1 MASVRVA
8 LNLSSP
14 SVMSTA
20 LTIGV
25 SMSVLADSGS
35 VQRVKVLGTSA
46 GSNPITLYKASDKLD
61 NAYLYVKNMASEKER
76 YIYVFA
82 DTSSDDPVILKIGG
96 GEFAFLPVKNDQTLK
111 AYGTLVDQIVEFAVF
126 GYDDSSNTLS

>member
-35 VQRVKVLGTSA
+35 VQRVKILGTSA
-46 GSNPITLYKASDKLD
+46 ASNPITLYKASDKLD

-82 DTSSDDPVILKIGG
+82 DTTTDDPVILKIGG

>member
-25 SMSVLADSGS
+25 SMNVQADSGS
-35 VQRVKVLGTSA
+35 VQRVKILGTSA

-61 NAYLYVKNMASEKER
+61 NAYLYVKNMAAEKER

-82 DTSSDDPVILKIGG
+82 DTATDDPVLLKIGG

>member
-35 VQRVKVLGTSA
+35 VQRVKILGTSA

>member
-25 SMSVLADSGS
+25 SMNVQADSGS
-35 VQRVKVLGTSA
+35 VQRVKILGTSA

-61 NAYLYVKNMASEKER
+61 NAYLYVKNMASEKEN

-82 DTSSDDPVILKIGG
+82 DTASDDPVILKIGG

>member
-35 VQRVKVLGTSA
+35 VQRVKILGTSA
-46 GSNPITLYKASDKLD
+46 ASNPITLYKASDKLD
-61 NAYLYVKNMASEKER
+61 NSYLYVKNMASEKER

-82 DTSSDDPVILKIGG
+82 DTTTDDPVILKIGG

>member
-1 MASVRVA
+1 
-8 LNLSSP
+8 
-14 SVMSTA
+14 MSTA

-35 VQRVKVLGTSA
+35 VQRVKILGTSA
-46 GSNPITLYKASDKLD
+46 ASNPITLYKASDKLD
-61 NAYLYVKNMASEKER
+61 NSYLYVKNMASEKER

-82 DTSSDDPVILKIGG
+82 DTTTDDPVILKIGG